1 MHGQHVPLGSLGDIF
16 TARSLRCGVRCRNIT
31 VEAGAGGWILDGFG
45 TWWREKQWG
54 TCGDDCLGGGFKH
67 VLFSSLFGNMIPIW
81 VMIVVD
87 YCWLLLIIVCC
98 YCYCWWR
105 EDSLFLVFQS
115 YLLSETVFDRCV
127 FGVQMPQKVFRRL
140 SFWEW
145 PWCSMG
151 REYLPSH
158 FTLST
163 WPVFN

>member
-1 MHGQHVPLGSLGDIF
+1 MHGQHVPLGSLGAIF

-31 VEAGAGGWILDGFG
+31 VEAGAGGIGWFWYLVAGK
-45 TWWREKQWG
+45 TVRYLWWWLSRWWFQ
-54 TCGDDCLGGGFKH
+54 TCFI
-67 VLFSSLFGNMIPIW
+67 FIPIW
-81 VMIVVD
+81 EYDPYLGDD
-87 YCWLLLIIVCC
+87 YCWLLLVIVCC

-115 YLLSETVFDRCV
+115 YFLSETVFDRCV